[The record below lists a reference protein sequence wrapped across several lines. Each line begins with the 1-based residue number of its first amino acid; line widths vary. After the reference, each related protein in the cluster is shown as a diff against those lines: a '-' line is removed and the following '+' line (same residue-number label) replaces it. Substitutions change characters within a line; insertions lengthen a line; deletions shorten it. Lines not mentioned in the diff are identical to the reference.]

1 MSSGAPEAG
10 GQRRNQE
17 EEKKKK
23 RRRKEEEKW
32 EEGMGC
38 TRGGNPPMAIVSAA
52 LAVLSCPATFKATL
66 AAEPIKIGFSMAL
79 TGAYAG
85 NGKAALL
92 ATQMWAGD
100 QNAKGGLLGRQIQLV
115 NYDDQSNP
123 SLVPGIYTKLFDI
136 DKVDLVISGYGTNII
151 GPAMPLVMQ
160 HNKVFMS
167 LAGLR
172 VNEQFHYDKYFQIFP
187 FGPNAHITFA
197 QGFFDVAMTM
207 NPKPRTV
214 AVSVADSEFPQT
226 AAIGARE
233 WAKKYGLKVVYDRSF
248 PPNQVDFAPI
258 VRAIQAANPDLVY
271 ITCFPPN
278 AVGIVRAIRESGL
291 RPMLIGGGMVGP
303 QYASVKQQLGP
314 LLNGFV
320 SFESFVPEPTTTFPG
335 VKEFLARYKPRATA
349 AGVDALGY
357 YLPPFSYAGMQ
368 ILAAA
373 VEATKGLDQNKIAGY
388 IHTTTHHTIA
398 GDVRFGPDGEWA
410 EGRIFQVQY
419 QKIIGS
425 GLEQFEQPGTQ
436 VILFPSDYR
445 SGTLEY
451 PLPQQ

>member
-1 MSSGAPEAG
+1 MKG
-10 GQRRNQE
+10 
-17 EEKKKK
+17 
-23 RRRKEEEKW
+23 
-32 EEGMGC
+32 
-38 TRGGNPPMAIVSAA
+38 TGNRFRSAVLAAAMVALNA
-52 LAVLSCPATFKATL
+52 LAAFDRTVAGEA
-66 AAEPIKIGFSMAL
+66 IKIGFSMAS

-92 ATQMWAGD
+92 ATQMWAED
-100 QNAKGGLLGRQIQLV
+100 QNAKGGLLGRQVQLV
-115 NYDDQSNP
+115 YYDDQSNP

-151 GPAMPLVMQ
+151 GPAMPLVMR

-172 VNEQFHYDKYFQIFP
+172 VNEQFRYDKYFQIYP
-187 FGPNAHITFA
+187 FGPDAHITFA
-197 QGFFDVAMTM
+197 RGFFEVAMTT
-207 NPKPRTV
+207 NPKPKT
-214 AVSVADSEFPQT
+214 AAISVADSEFSQT

-248 PPNQVDFAPI
+248 PPNQVDFGPI
-258 VRAIQAANPDLVY
+258 VRAIQATNPDIIY

-278 AVGIVRAIRESGL
+278 AVGIVRAVREAGL
-291 RPMLIGGGMVGP
+291 KPMLIGGGMVGP

-320 SFESFVPEPTTTFPG
+320 SFESFVPEPTTNFPG
-335 VKEFLARYKPRATA
+335 VKEFLARYRPKAIA
-349 AGVDALGY
+349 AAVDALGY

-373 VEATKGLDQNKIAGY
+373 AEATKGLNQNKMADY
-388 IHTTTHHTIA
+388 IHKATHHTIA
-398 GDVRFGPDGEWA
+398 GDIRFGPDGEWA
-410 EGRIFQVQY
+410 QSRIFQVQY
-419 QKIIGS
+419 QKIDGN
-425 GLEQFEQPGTQ
+425 GLDQFERPGTQ
-436 VILFPSDYR
+436 VILFPSAYK
-445 SGTLEY
+445 SGALEY